1 MCAYTQCAH
10 RYDKYDKVNTENK
23 VKDGNEINLCDQF
36 SLAFIAGIL
45 LYRGNVVFF
54 PLLSVNV

>member
-1 MCAYTQCAH
+1 MHTQNVH
-10 RYDKYDKVNTENK
+10 TNITYDKVNTENK

-45 LYRGNVVFF
+45 LYRGNVVFSPF
-54 PLLSVNV
+54 YL